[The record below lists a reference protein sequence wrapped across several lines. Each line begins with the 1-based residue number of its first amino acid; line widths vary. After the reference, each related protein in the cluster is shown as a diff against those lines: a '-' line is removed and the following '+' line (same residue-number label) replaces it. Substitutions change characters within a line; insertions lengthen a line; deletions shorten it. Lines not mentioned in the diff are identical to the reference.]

1 MKLTLN
7 HLLCLIVAIG
17 CTLPSAFGQ
26 VANFDKTWAEFLKDD
41 KISSVSELVKPPKTD
56 KRNYAKYCLIYAKVR
71 FCNSQI
77 TEAEEYMAEV
87 DAIGDAQ
94 YGAVP
99 GFRKKYTY
107 IKTMMSAY
115 HKTDELWENFL
126 INHSVDLGELA
137 KAKDALRVC
146 DKGTLA
152 KYTYMEAYG
161 YYCSGD
167 VHKATDRF
175 DTRVLAIVDR
185 TSLKMSDVNGLA
197 GEVKNMR
204 SLITAVHKLD
214 DEWDNFIR
222 TGKTRGFTSDI
233 PVFDCNKTPLIKAY
247 VLEAASDLCGKGE
260 EQLKKIRRLQR
271 SSTIQMDNELA
282 AKVKWLE
289 DEAGGGSGDLIA
301 LNKAWGELMD
311 YDAVDNPVGIDNK
324 YCKKEDNIKAFIM
337 HGVMNSCFEGPKM
350 IKESEAMQRKYNLTL
365 SNDVKGKLQFLKD
378 QIEQNNQNIVDL
390 NSIWKEFIENGDT
403 MKREFE
409 LSAQYC
415 DKMSQVTSWVIK
427 GHFDH
432 CDQGEHYLAL
442 IEKWLNENNLPVSD
456 ELECRIQRLRVKVWN
471 CQIDDLRRQ
480 TQLNLLEE
488 RENLA
493 RTTSKSLEATLNNSI
508 GCKSQIE
515 YEMTDTMGFG
525 MVFSLT
531 TDVCRNTD
539 LAKLT
544 EKEYIKNVS
553 DWINNDLIAPYC
565 RDNDVCVEDF
575 YIYIIG
581 HADGSPLRKETYTG
595 EYGIPAQSPYMHITN
610 GQEVETATTREINDE
625 LRNKEELAFVRAF
638 TVNYQ
643 LEDAVEAPI
652 YLAAQDH
659 SERGS
664 EYNKIEIRVNL
675 TNLLKNKFY
684 TDFTKAVK
692 DAGLVG
698 GRPDNCN

>member
-7 HLLCLIVAIG
+7 HLFCLIIAIS
-17 CTLPSAFGQ
+17 CTLPNAFGQ
-26 VANFDKTWAEFLKDD
+26 LANFDKTWEEFLKDD

-77 TEAEEYMAEV
+77 NEAEKYMAEI
-87 DAIGDAQ
+87 DAIGEQQ

-99 GFRKKYTY
+99 GFRKKHTY

-115 HKTDELWENFL
+115 HKTDELWEDFL

-161 YYCSGD
+161 YYCSGSVD
-167 VHKATDRF
+167 KAKNRF

-185 TSLKMSDVNGLA
+185 TSLKMSDVNGLT

-222 TGKTRGFTSDI
+222 TGKTRGFTQEI
-233 PVFDCNKTPLIKAY
+233 PVFDCNKTPLVKAY

-260 EQLKKIRRLQR
+260 DQLKKIRRLQR
-271 SSTIQMDNELA
+271 SSNIQMDSELA
-282 AKVKWLE
+282 AKVEWIE
-289 DEAGGGSGDLIA
+289 GEVGGGSGDLAA
-301 LNKAWGELMD
+301 LNKAWSELMD
-311 YDAVDNPVGIDNK
+311 FNWVDNPVGIDNK
-324 YCKKEDNIKAFIM
+324 YCKKENQIKALIM
-337 HGVMNSCFEGPKM
+337 HGVINDCFHGPDMVEK
-350 IKESEAMQRKYNLTL
+350 SEAMQRKYNLTL
-365 SNDVKGKLQFLKD
+365 SSDVAEKLQFLKD
-378 QIEQNNQNIVDL
+378 KIDQNNQNIVDL
-390 NSIWKEFIENGDT
+390 NNIWKEFIENGDT
-403 MKREFE
+403 MKREFV
-409 LSAQYC
+409 LSALYC
-415 DKMSQVTSWVIK
+415 DKISQVTSWVIK

-432 CDQGEHYLAL
+432 CDQGEHYLEL
-442 IEKWLNENNLPVSD
+442 VEKWLTENSLPISE

-471 CQIDDLRRQ
+471 CQIDQLHRE
-480 TQLNLLEE
+480 TQLNLLKE

-493 RTTSKSLEATLNNSI
+493 RSTSQRLEDALNAGI
-508 GCKSQIE
+508 GCKSNIE

-531 TDVCRNTD
+531 TNVCRNTD

-544 EKEYIKNVS
+544 EKQYIQKVS

-565 RDNDVCVEDF
+565 SQSDACVEDF

-581 HADGSPLRKETYTG
+581 HADGSPIRKEIYTG
-595 EYGIPAQSPYMHITN
+595 EYSIPAESPYMHITN
-610 GQEVETATTREINDE
+610 GEEVETATTREINE
-625 LRNKEELAFVRAF
+625 KLNNKEELAFARAF

-659 SERGS
+659 SETGS
-664 EYNKIEIRVNL
+664 QYNKIEIRVNL
-675 TNLLKNKFY
+675 TNLLKEKFY
-684 TDFTKAVK
+684 TDFTNAVK
-692 DAGLVG
+692 DAGLMG

>member
-7 HLLCLIVAIG
+7 HLFCLIIALG
-17 CTLPSAFGQ
+17 FTLPTAFGQ
-26 VANFDKTWAEFLKDD
+26 LANFDKTWEEFLKDD

-71 FCNSQI
+71 FCNSKV
-77 TEAEEYMAEV
+77 TEAEQYLAEIE
-87 DAIGDAQ
+87 AIGDAQ
-94 YGAVP
+94 YGAIP
-99 GFRKKYTY
+99 GFRKKHTY
-107 IKTMMSAY
+107 IKTMLSAY
-115 HKTDELWENFL
+115 HKTDELWETFL

-137 KAKDALRVC
+137 EAKDALRVC

-161 YYCSGD
+161 YYCSGN
-167 VHKATDRF
+167 VAQATNRF
-175 DTRVLAIVDR
+175 DNRVLAIVDR
-185 TSLKMSDVNGLA
+185 TSLRMSDVNGLS

-222 TGKTRGFTSDI
+222 TGKTRGFTTDI

-247 VLEAASDLCGKGE
+247 ILEAASDLCGKGE
-260 EQLKKIRRLQR
+260 DQLKKIRRLQR
-271 SSTIQMDNELA
+271 SSNVQMDGELTA
-282 AKVKWLE
+282 RVKWLE
-289 DEAGGGSGDLIA
+289 GEVGGGSGDLAA
-301 LNKAWGELMD
+301 LNNAWKELMD
-311 YDAVDNPVGIDNK
+311 YNWVDNPVGIDGK
-324 YCKKEDNIKAFIM
+324 YCEKENNIKAFIM
-337 HGVMNSCFEGPKM
+337 YGVINDCFEGPEM
-350 IKESEAMQRKYNLTL
+350 IEKSEAFQRKYNLTL
-365 SNDVKGKLQFLKD
+365 SSDVAQKLQFLKD
-378 QIEQNNQNIVDL
+378 KIDQNNQNTVDL
-390 NSIWKEFIENGDT
+390 GNIWKEFVENGDT
-403 MKREFE
+403 MEREFE
-409 LSAQYC
+409 LSALYC
-415 DKMSQVTSWVIK
+415 DKISQVTSWVIK

-432 CDQGEHYLAL
+432 CDQGEHYLDL
-442 IEKWLNENNLPVSD
+442 IEKMVTDSD
-456 ELECRIQRLRVKVWN
+456 LRISEELECRIQRLKVKIWN
-471 CQIDDLRRQ
+471 CQIDQLHRE

-493 RTTSKSLEATLNNSI
+493 RTTSKNLEDALNSGL
-508 GCKSQIE
+508 GCKSVIE

-531 TDVCRNTD
+531 TNVCRNTD

-565 RDNDVCVEDF
+565 RESDACVDDF

-581 HADGSPLRKETYTG
+581 HASGGSLRKETYTG
-595 EYGIPAQSPYMHITN
+595 LYAIPSESPYMHITN
-610 GQEVETATTREINDE
+610 GKEVETATTREINDE
-625 LRNKEELAFVRAF
+625 LRNKEELAFARAF

-643 LEDAVEAPI
+643 LEDVAEAPI

-659 SERGS
+659 SETGS
-664 EYNKIEIRVNL
+664 QYDKIEIRVNL
-675 TNLLKNKFY
+675 TNLLKEKFH
-684 TDFTKAVK
+684 TDFQKAVK
-692 DAGLVG
+692 NAGLVG